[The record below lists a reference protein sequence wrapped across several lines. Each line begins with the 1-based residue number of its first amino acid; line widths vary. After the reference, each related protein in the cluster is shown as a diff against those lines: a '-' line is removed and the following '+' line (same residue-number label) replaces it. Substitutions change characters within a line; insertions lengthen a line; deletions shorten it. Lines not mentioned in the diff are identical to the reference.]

1 MASLSLSSKNDILL
15 PIPFDAV
22 PLVEWT
28 ISSTVVMSLF
38 TPLSINNV
46 DLPVLSI
53 VYAFGA
59 LIEPIVPLSGIL
71 RLFANVII
79 PSLLNEIAFGLFSVP
94 IIPPIV
100 PQVDPAPVHVEEVV

>member
-1 MASLSLSSKNDILL
+1 
-15 PIPFDAV
+15 
-22 PLVEWT
+22 
-28 ISSTVVMSLF
+28 MSLF

-59 LIEPIVPLSGIL
+59 LIDPIVPLSGIL